1 MYNKSLKFIFIS
13 QVVDKFQPA
22 AVVLQCGA
30 DSLAGD
36 RLGTFSLSNRCQLSF
51 NSVLI
56 LFNTRGHGHCVEKV
70 AALGLPLLVLG
81 GGGYTVKNVAR
92 SKINLLMKVHLLWI
106 QVLDL

>member
-1 MYNKSLKFIFIS
+1 M
-13 QVVDKFQPA
+13 
-22 AVVLQCGA
+22 LQCGA

>member
-1 MYNKSLKFIFIS
+1 MRIFILKILW
-13 QVVDKFQPA
+13 QVVSSFQPS

-36 RLGTFSLSNRCQLSF
+36 RLGTFSLSNRCHFHLSDLK
-51 NSVLI
+51 S
-56 LFNTRGHGHCVEKV
+56 TKSDARGHGHCVEAV

-92 SKINLLMKVHLLWI
+92 LGK
-106 QVLDL
+106 

>member
-1 MYNKSLKFIFIS
+1 M
-13 QVVDKFQPA
+13 
-22 AVVLQCGA
+22 
-30 DSLAGD
+30 
-36 RLGTFSLSNRCQLSF
+36 
-51 NSVLI
+51 
-56 LFNTRGHGHCVEKV
+56 EKV